1 MIEHLRILAAKE
13 TRGIIEE
20 INEHFGSK
28 FSTDKVMLENNKHRI
43 FLLSRDYGRINDQKL
58 RINNMGLYFCTR
70 EKDGFRLSIEGS
82 QMIGPKKN
90 FYNAAKEEATR
101 WISGENISIK
111 TEQLEGYVII
121 KYHEDTIGCGKFKEG
136 EILNAVPK
144 DRRIQQ
150 VTINS

>member
-28 FSTDKVMLENNKHRI
+28 FSTDKVMLENNKRRI
-43 FLLSRDYGRINDQKL
+43 FLLNRDYGKINEKRL
-58 RINNMGLYFCTR
+58 RINNLGLYFCTR

-82 QMIGPKKN
+82 QMINPQKN
-90 FYNAAKEEATR
+90 FHNATKEQAIK
-101 WISGENISIK
+101 WISGENINTGDGK
-111 TEQLEGYVII
+111 LEGYAIV
-121 KYHEDTIGCGKFKEG
+121 KYNDDAIGCGKFKEG
-136 EILNAVPK
+136 EIINAVPK

-150 VTINS
+150 VVIS